1 MLHTHVD
8 PHSLLQKRHEST
20 DCWHSVHWQVGTS
33 RQVPGTDHP
42 SQPFLHQPYVVTQNL
57 CWDSLSHV
65 GKGSLG
71 SNKPPTE
78 ACGLAT

>member
-1 MLHTHVD
+1 MWT
-8 PHSLLQKRHEST
+8 HSLLQKHHESI
-20 DCWHSVHWQVGTS
+20 DYWHSVHRQVGTS

-42 SQPFLHQPYVVTQNL
+42 SQPFLPQPYVVTQNL
-57 CWDSLSHV
+57 CWDSFSHV
-65 GKGSLG
+65 GKGSLD

>member
-8 PHSLLQKRHEST
+8 PHSLLQKHHEST
-20 DCWHSVHWQVGTS
+20 DCWHSVHRQVGTS
-33 RQVPGTDHP
+33 TQVPGTDLL
-42 SQPFLHQPYVVTQNL
+42 SQPFLHQSYVVTQNL

-78 ACGLAT
+78 ACDLAT